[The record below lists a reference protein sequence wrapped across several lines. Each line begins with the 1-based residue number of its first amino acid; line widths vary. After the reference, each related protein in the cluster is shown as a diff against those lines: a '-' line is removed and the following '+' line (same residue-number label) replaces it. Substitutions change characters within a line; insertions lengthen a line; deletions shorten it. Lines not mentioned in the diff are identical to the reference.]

1 MCELLLE
8 PGVVE
13 AETSRQAAAAF
24 TIHGYVVVPSALGGK
39 ALASAKEAVG
49 ALERSLKDLPGE
61 VVSQAFV
68 LDSDTRPL
76 GVDTEE
82 RPPGVIFIAGDPA
95 RFRPELVDVLT
106 DPLIVGLTQEL
117 LGVDEIQCHFT
128 NITTKAPRIGRAISW
143 HRDYPNQYMCPQ
155 RSSFLRVMVCLDGMD
170 EGNGGTCF
178 VPGSHLVSD
187 DEAAA
192 MERTTTEPP
201 SSAVEV
207 ATCPPGSLVFIH
219 PKVLHGGSRNA
230 SERPRRN
237 LIAQWGPADE
247 PVCLY
252 SEAESLTGLRATRD
266 PSQIRRDLAQ
276 RRRDRPDPPVLSPA
290 RTT

>member
-1 MCELLLE
+1 
-8 PGVVE
+8 
-13 AETSRQAAAAF
+13 
-24 TIHGYVVVPSALGGK
+24 
-39 ALASAKEAVG
+39 
-49 ALERSLKDLPGE
+49 
-61 VVSQAFV
+61 
-68 LDSDTRPL
+68 
-76 GVDTEE
+76 
-82 RPPGVIFIAGDPA
+82 
-95 RFRPELVDVLT
+95 
-106 DPLIVGLTQEL
+106 
-117 LGVDEIQCHFT
+117 
-128 NITTKAPRIGRAISW
+128 
-143 HRDYPNQYMCPQ
+143 MCPQ

-201 SSAVEV
+201 SSDVEV

-230 SERPRRN
+230 SDRPRRN
-237 LIAQWGPADE
+237 LIAQWGPADA

-266 PSQIRRDLAQ
+266 PSHIRRDLGQ
-276 RRRDRPDPPVLSPA
+276 RRRDRPDPPLLSPA